1 MIETKPSLTNWGL
14 LLLLGVIWGA
24 SFPAV
29 SVALTGFAP
38 ITIAAM
44 RISLAATVLLLL
56 SFIFGDGLPSLKT
69 PTGRK
74 IWLHCLG
81 MAIFSNAVPF
91 SLLSWGQLHVT
102 SGYAGITMAVVP
114 LLILPMAHFMIP
126 GERLGRT
133 KLIGFLLGFIGVIIL
148 IGPGALA
155 SSGAKLETLAR
166 LACIGATACY
176 ATGSIITRLAPPSSQ
191 LTFSATALLLASI
204 IIVPTA
210 LMVDGIPDSAPVKAI
225 AAIGYL
231 GLIPTALATLF
242 LVKIIKEAGPS
253 FLSLVNYQVPVWATI
268 MGMVFLSES
277 LPTQFI
283 LALGLI
289 LAGLA
294 ISQAQSRQRFRT

>member
-1 MIETKPSLTNWGL
+1 MTETKPSLTNWGL

-44 RISLAATVLLLL
+44 RISLAAIVLLVL
-56 SFIFGDGLPSLKT
+56 SFTVGDGLPSLKT

-126 GERLGRT
+126 GERLVRT

-148 IGPGALA
+148 IGPGAFA

-204 IIVPTA
+204 IMVPAA
-210 LMVDGIPDSAPVKAI
+210 LMVDGMPSDAPVKAI

-268 MGMVFLSES
+268 MGIVFLSES